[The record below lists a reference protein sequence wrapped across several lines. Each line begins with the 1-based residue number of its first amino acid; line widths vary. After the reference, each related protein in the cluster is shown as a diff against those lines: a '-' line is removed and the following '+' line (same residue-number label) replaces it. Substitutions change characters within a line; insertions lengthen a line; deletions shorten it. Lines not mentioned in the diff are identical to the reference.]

1 MCKHQC
7 QSNTLSNASLEDLL
21 SELSR
26 RYNTPV
32 RHLGTAGLLYLK
44 KSADYNHSEG
54 QSLEKYFPFG
64 SLSFAQMIH
73 TKSMRIMSI
82 SQKEQSGKE
91 TNFESL
97 QDSALDMINYSM
109 FLAEHCSKSQ
119 PNPMF
124 IQEL

>member
-1 MCKHQC
+1 MCNHQC
-7 QSNTLSNASLEDLL
+7 QNSSLSTASLEDLL
-21 SELSR
+21 SEISKR
-26 RYNTPV
+26 SDTPI

-73 TKSMRIMSI
+73 TKSMRITSI
-82 SQKEQSGKE
+82 AQKEHSGKQA
-91 TNFESL
+91 NFESL

-109 FLAEHCSKSQ
+109 FLAEHCSKSKSH
-119 PNPMF
+119 
-124 IQEL
+124 